1 MRIGTDVAALRALS
15 ATDLL
20 TRSATRT
27 DLMFTDGFDFWPI
40 VDGVVLPD
48 EPWALFESGR
58 FTRVPLI
65 IGTTADE
72 GTLFSMLS
80 RIKTTDAWRGHLAHR
95 HPGVEAAVQA
105 QYAVTS
111 DSEVRGAGVR
121 WVNDWY
127 FHGTAR
133 AVARAVS
140 AHGVPVFLYSFSRVP
155 PVALAPRAGA
165 FHSAEIEYVFSAPA
179 PPFGLPDRYEETD
192 RALAR
197 TMKGAWVQFART
209 GDPNA
214 AGLPTWPR
222 YRTSTDQ
229 HIDFGAE
236 VRTGSGL
243 HARSLDVFDSTFA
256 IMRAVYRKGGN
267 PTR

>member
-1 MRIGTDVAALRALS
+1 
-15 ATDLL
+15 
-20 TRSATRT
+20 
-27 DLMFTDGFDFWPI
+27 
-40 VDGVVLPD
+40 
-48 EPWALFESGR
+48 
-58 FTRVPLI
+58 LI

-72 GTLFSMLS
+72 GALLSTLS
-80 RIKTTDAWRGHLAHR
+80 RIRTMDAWREHLARR

-127 FHGTAR
+127 FHSTAR
-133 AVARAVS
+133 GVARAVS

-155 PVALAPRAGA
+155 PVAPVRGVGA
-165 FHSAEIEYVFSAPA
+165 FHSAEIDYVFGAPT

-192 RALAR
+192 RVLAR
-197 TMKGAWVQFART
+197 TMKGSWVQFART

-222 YRTSTDQ
+222 YHTSTDQ

-236 VRTGSGL
+236 IRTGSGL

-267 PTR
+267 ATR